1 MEKKI
6 NLIKKSLEKKKEN
19 IIVDL
24 FIKDYDKS
32 NFYIALVFNK
42 TIDKYKVL
50 FVPLDAID
58 KGKVDEY
65 FCYQFIFVDTVNYL
79 LEIINN
85 EERCNDLEF
94 RNRQSKTLNS
104 YYIEINTY
112 INNNYKYITNQF
124 LPKDWLF
131 LFEVVVVLF
140 EHCPNIISELCNNIL
155 IAYSSDS
162 TIIKYDYSLNLDLF
176 KSSLGEIED
185 TVDVSFLEKINGK
198 YFAIVNDNLF
208 ILEYNNFK
216 KILNIY
222 CDNKELD
229 NYNYVFNII
238 LNIRNNI
245 EKKFYKLGDSY
256 TFGNNYYLCYG
267 ISSDSFKIV
276 SNNSSDLM
284 SLDRLIDGSIKII
297 GDGDKTFES
306 DIKTVL
312 KNKLSNKKID
322 LIIKDMYY

>member
-1 MEKKI
+1 MER
-6 NLIKKSLEKKKEN
+6 KKEN
-19 IIVDL
+19 IIIDL
-24 FIKDYDKS
+24 FIEDYDKS

-42 TIDKYKVL
+42 FIKKYKVL
-50 FVPLDAID
+50 FVPLDVID
-58 KGKVDEY
+58 KGKVEEY

-85 EERCNDLEF
+85 EKRCNDLEF

-112 INNNYKYITNQF
+112 VDNNYKYITNQF

-162 TIIKYDYSLNLDLF
+162 IVTKFDYSLNLDLF
-176 KSSLGEIED
+176 KSDLGEVED
-185 TVDVSFLEKINGK
+185 TVDVSFLERINGK

-222 CDNKELD
+222 CDNKELN

-245 EKKFYKLGDSY
+245 EKKFYKLRDGYS
-256 TFGNNYYLCYG
+256 FGNNYYLCYG
-267 ISSDSFKIV
+267 VSSNSFKSALTLEDLPQPASPYNKILFTMFLRGIKYEKE
-276 SNNSSDLM
+276 NNITYATTCFILYFVFTRYP
-284 SLDRLIDGSIKII
+284 L
-297 GDGDKTFES
+297 
-306 DIKTVL
+306 
-312 KNKLSNKKID
+312 
-322 LIIKDMYY
+322 

>member
-6 NLIKKSLEKKKEN
+6 NLIKKSLERKKEN
-19 IIVDL
+19 IIIDL
-24 FIKDYDKS
+24 FIEDYDKS

-42 TIDKYKVL
+42 FIKKYKVL
-50 FVPLDAID
+50 FVPLDVID
-58 KGKVDEY
+58 KGKVEEY

-85 EERCNDLEF
+85 EKRCNDLEF

-112 INNNYKYITNQF
+112 VDNNYKYITNQF

-162 TIIKYDYSLNLDLF
+162 IVTKFDYSLNLDLF
-176 KSSLGEIED
+176 KSDLGEVED
-185 TVDVSFLEKINGK
+185 TVDVSFLERINGK

-216 KILNIY
+216 KILN
-222 CDNKELD
+222 
-229 NYNYVFNII
+229 
-238 LNIRNNI
+238 
-245 EKKFYKLGDSY
+245 KFCCSC
-256 TFGNNYYLCYG
+256 FGN
-267 ISSDSFKIV
+267 
-276 SNNSSDLM
+276 
-284 SLDRLIDGSIKII
+284 SLPCFLY
-297 GDGDKTFES
+297 
-306 DIKTVL
+306 
-312 KNKLSNKKID
+312 KNHLSG
-322 LIIKDMYY
+322 LT